1 VTAQEESF
9 VPPLAGIGS
18 RSLQDPDG
26 VALVDDSQSL
36 TWSQVARQVQ
46 AVAGQMLA
54 VAVHAQ
60 DRVAVIGENLVGTLV
75 THAAGLLA
83 GVGTVAVSRQLTA
96 REMAEQFADAGV
108 VAAVTGPGGA
118 AATLEAA
125 AQAGLRAVVVP
136 CTTDVPA
143 GATAWDSW
151 IASERSLPA
160 ELDRPARPILV
171 YTSGTTGK
179 ARGTE
184 VRWTPTTV
192 ATAVE
197 YVATLAARSGF
208 PDGPHLVVG
217 PLQHNGPLT
226 SVRHLLSGQPVV
238 VLGRFDAER
247 VLQLVQQHRVTSS
260 VMVPTHFSRLLALPE
275 QVRSAYDLSSLVSVA
290 HTGSAC
296 PPDVKRA
303 MIAWFGPVLVE
314 SYGGSEIGTVCRITS
329 TEWLAHP
336 GSVGRAVAPFEAV
349 VVDELGHELPPGRV
363 GILGFRTPPGREISY
378 HGDPEKTR
386 SAYIAPGVATLGDVG
401 YVTEDG
407 YLFITDRMS
416 DMVVSGGVNLYPAES
431 EMVLLEHPSVAEA
444 AVIGVPDPDLGEAL
458 RALVV
463 PADADLDVT
472 ALSAFCRARL
482 ASYKCPKSYELVESL
497 PRNAMGKLDKRS
509 LRRPYWEGDRTIS
522 G

>member
-1 VTAQEESF
+1 
-9 VPPLAGIGS
+9 
-18 RSLQDPDG
+18 
-26 VALVDDSQSL
+26 
-36 TWSQVARQVQ
+36 
-46 AVAGQMLA
+46 
-54 VAVHAQ
+54 
-60 DRVAVIGENLVGTLV
+60 
-75 THAAGLLA
+75 
-83 GVGTVAVSRQLTA
+83 
-96 REMAEQFADAGV
+96 
-108 VAAVTGPGGA
+108 
-118 AATLEAA
+118 
-125 AQAGLRAVVVP
+125 
-136 CTTDVPA
+136 
-143 GATAWDSW
+143 
-151 IASERSLPA
+151 
-160 ELDRPARPILV
+160 
-171 YTSGTTGK
+171 
-179 ARGTE
+179 
-184 VRWTPTTV
+184 
-192 ATAVE
+192 
-197 YVATLAARSGF
+197 
-208 PDGPHLVVG
+208 
-217 PLQHNGPLT
+217 
-226 SVRHLLSGQPVV
+226 VRHLLSGQPVV